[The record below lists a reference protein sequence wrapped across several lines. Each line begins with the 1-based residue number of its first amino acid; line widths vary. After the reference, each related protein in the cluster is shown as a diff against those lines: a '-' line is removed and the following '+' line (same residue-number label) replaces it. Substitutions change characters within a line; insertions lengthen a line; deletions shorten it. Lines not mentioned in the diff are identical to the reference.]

1 MDISSLI
8 KTTREGERAKLSAR
22 AKSLTRSRG
31 ESPFTRSRAASLCAL
46 KDESNELQ
54 LRAAKFRLDLK
65 SKVSDLFEYEL
76 GLN

>member
-31 ESPFTRSRAASLCAL
+31 ESPFTRSRAASLCAQKTNQMSYSWEQKNFGL
-46 KDESNELQ
+46 ISSQ
-54 LRAAKFRLDLK
+54 KFLTCL
-65 SKVSDLFEYEL
+65 SM
-76 GLN
+76 N

>member
-31 ESPFTRSRAASLCAL
+31 ESPFTRSRAASLCAQ
-46 KDESNELQ
+46 KTNQMSY
-54 LRAAKFRLDLK
+54 
-65 SKVSDLFEYEL
+65 S
-76 GLN
+76 

>member
-31 ESPFTRSRAASLCAL
+31 ARKTNQMSYSWEQKNFGLISS
-46 KDESNELQ
+46 Q
-54 LRAAKFRLDLK
+54 KFLTCL
-65 SKVSDLFEYEL
+65 SM
-76 GLN
+76 N